1 MFEDFA
7 EEILKVEVATRGNH
21 LKNCSGLAI
30 VKAIKEDKDRSGK
43 KAMLE
48 LLVLKVDETKE
59 TDINYPGQLVT
70 RQYRFQDGSADKRA
84 AIMGN
89 FKRDL
94 CVLADTEV
102 KSLNGDK
109 WGKITTAAG
118 KGLFTGMLVR
128 FEPYD
133 AVTKA
138 GEKRTYHNLS
148 KVAGQNSPEQVA
160 KRAAGLAKGDG
171 PETFL

>member
-1 MFEDFA
+1 MFEEFA
-7 EEILKVEVATRGNH
+7 EEILKTEVATRGNH
-21 LKNCSGLAI
+21 LKNCSGTAI
-30 VKAIKEDKDRSGK
+30 VTGIKEDKDRSGK

-48 LLVLKVDETKE
+48 LTVLKVDPTSE
-59 TDINYPGQLVT
+59 TDINYPGQRVT
-70 RQYRFQDGSADKRA
+70 RQYRFQDGNADKRA

-94 CVLADTEV
+94 CTLADVEV
-102 KSLNGDK
+102 KSLNAEK
-109 WGKITTAAG
+109 WGKVTGAAA

-133 AVTKA
+133 AVNKA

-148 KVAGQNSPEQVA
+148 KTGNNAPDAVA
-160 KRAAGLAKGDG
+160 KRAAGIAKGDG